1 MKATNKQTA
10 VEWLV
15 DQLNEIGFHTILIEK
30 TIDQAKEMELEQ
42 IEFFFKQGHLHS
54 GCPYG
59 LEETYKKTFENESND

>member
-1 MKATNKQTA
+1 MKQTA

-15 DQLNEIGFHTILIEK
+15 EQLENHNGVTKEAFKNVIKES
-30 TIDQAKEMELEQ
+30 KEMELQQ

-59 LEETYKKTFENESND
+59 LEEVYLKTFKDESNT